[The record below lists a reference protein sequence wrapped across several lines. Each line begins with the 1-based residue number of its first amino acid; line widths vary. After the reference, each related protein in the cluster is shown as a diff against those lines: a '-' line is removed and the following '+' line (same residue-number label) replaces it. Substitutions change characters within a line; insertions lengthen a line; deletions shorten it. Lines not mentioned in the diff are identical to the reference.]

1 MSCKEKSIQFPKH
14 EKSEFPW
21 YGESMEKHKHLKLCV
36 SLIFHVKQKSMQ
48 FPKHGENEFP

>member
-21 YGESMEKHKHLKLCV
+21 YSESMEKHKHLKLCV

-48 FPKHGENEFP
+48 FPKHGKNEFP